1 MEMTPK
7 WRILKRR
14 RWRSRSRKISPL
26 KRMGCSMK
34 SRQKV
39 LLKNLQVLNS
49 LKQRRKRKKNLKIH
63 TSFSDIY
70 STSSTPMKN

>member
-1 MEMTPK
+1 MEMTPR

-14 RWRSRSRKISPL
+14 RWRSHNRKTSLL

-39 LLKNLQVLNS
+39 PHKNQQVLNGR
-49 LKQRRKRKKNLKIH
+49 KQRRKRKKNLKTH
-63 TSFSDIY
+63 TSFFDIY
-70 STSSTPMKN
+70 STS